1 MSTHLSAVA
10 PRSFE
15 NDQNSDLEQARN
27 EFASALAQW
36 EKDGGEK
43 AAEIRQR
50 SSMARDAVQDA
61 CSREEEVSKPAW
73 YRNSNQTG
81 SVSLM
86 KGSSRTVSELC
97 QNYRPPAGTT
107 GHKGRTDGGTRA
119 GDCCQWCSIVPGSPR
134 RFENLKFAPSALRC
148 METPPE

>member
-10 PRSFE
+10 LRSFE

-50 SSMARDAVQDA
+50 SSKARDAVQDA
-61 CSREEEVSKPAW
+61 CTREEEVSKPAW
-73 YRNSNQTG
+73 YRNSNQMLGLSHEGLIAYCVRIVPELSDTIG
-81 SVSLM
+81 HQRTQRNRAEASKSL
-86 KGSSRTVSELC
+86 RLLPTVS
-97 QNYRPPAGTT
+97 
-107 GHKGRTDGGTRA
+107 D
-119 GDCCQWCSIVPGSPR
+119 S
-134 RFENLKFAPSALRC
+134 APKSL
-148 METPPE
+148 PV

>member
-1 MSTHLSAVA
+1 MIKIPT
-10 PRSFE
+10 
-15 NDQNSDLEQARN
+15 
-27 EFASALAQW
+27 ALAQW

-61 CSREEEVSKPAW
+61 CTREEEVSKPAW
-73 YRNSNQTG
+73 HRNSNQTG

-97 QNYRPPAGTT
+97 QNYRTPSVISGHNAIAQKPA
-107 GHKGRTDGGTRA
+107 RA
-119 GDCCQWCSIVPGSPR
+119 
-134 RFENLKFAPSALRC
+134 
-148 METPPE
+148 